1 MAGDDDLTFTRGVR
15 IPFGDLTFEF
25 SRGSG
30 PGGQN
35 VNKVNSRVTLRWNIA
50 EAEYLSDSI
59 RDRLLE
65 KLKTRVT
72 NDGELVLHASEY
84 RDQPKN
90 RDAAI
95 GRLKTLVADALYQQ
109 KTRRKTRPSRGS
121 VERRIQASKRKSA
134 VKKMRRKPNSD
145 D

>member
-1 MAGDDDLTFTRGVR
+1 MASDDDLTFVRGVR
-15 IPFGDLTFEF
+15 IPLSDLVFEF

-35 VNKVNSRVTLRWNIA
+35 VNKVNSKVTLRWNIA
-50 EAEYLSDSI
+50 GAMHLSDDI
-59 RDRLLE
+59 RAVLLE

-90 RDAAI
+90 REAAI
-95 GRLKTLVADALYQQ
+95 ARLVSIVSTALHRE
-109 KTRRKTRPSRGS
+109 KARKKTRPSRGS

-134 VKKMRRKPNSD
+134 VKKMRRPPPSD

>member
-1 MAGDDDLTFTRGVR
+1 MGAITVR
-15 IPFGDLTFEF
+15 A
-25 SRGSG
+25 SG

-35 VNKVNSRVTLRWNIA
+35 VNKVNSKVTLRWDIVGA
-50 EAEYLSDSI
+50 DYLADDV
-59 RDRLLE
+59 RALLLD

-72 NDGELVLHASEY
+72 TDGELVLHASEH

-95 GRLKTLVADALYQQ
+95 GRLKALIEGALHRP
-109 KTRRKTRPSRGS
+109 KARRKTKPTRGS
-121 VERRIQASKRKSA
+121 VERRIQDAKRKGA
-134 VKKMRRKPNSD
+134 VKKLRRKPRLD